1 MKQPLIALIFIASMN
16 CPAQDSSLKP
26 ETCTVQGIVTAVA
39 THAPLKSAWVAL
51 REVPAE
57 DQSSKQGP
65 EDGVFKEITDANGR
79 FVINGVPPG
88 KYRFRAGKTG
98 YVPGD
103 YSLDGGPPKA
113 TLVLHPGEKLDKVEF
128 RLSRTAV
135 IMGRVTDEAGEPIA
149 GVYMEADPSGTRM
162 GDRILEDPFRF
173 AVTNDLGEYRMNDLP
188 PGSYYFSAT
197 DTGTSVWGK
206 WPSWSEDRYAN
217 HLTIYYP
224 NATENSEAQKLRLGA
239 GQEKR
244 IDFSLQSVKLL
255 SISGRL
261 LGADG
266 KPAAQVRVDFR
277 PQDPYSSIAALG
289 LRRFGVTT
297 DANGDFVI
305 REVLPGSY
313 VVSATVVSP
322 TLNEEEFW
330 TEKQIEVAKDNVSG
344 LVLQLRKELQL
355 SGKMNAKGGPKF
367 DFQRLHI
374 WLGQGNEPNPG
385 TWPKIKKDGTFTIP
399 KVRPTTL
406 RLTVYPMPD
415 GWYLRT
421 AFFGKQ
427 NVLEDGFNPS
437 ASDSHGSLELTF
449 SPTAARIEGVVLRGD
464 DPAYDA
470 VVRLFPEPAN
480 PNNTGLYQ
488 EARADEDGH
497 FDFDCVVP
505 GRYRV
510 AAYASERTDGD
521 GGSPYDDSVSASV
534 IVAEK
539 GSKTLNLKLPRREE

>member
-1 MKQPLIALIFIASMN
+1 MKPLIIALLFIVSMN
-16 CPAQDSSLKP
+16 SSAQDSSLKP
-26 ETCTVQGIVTAVA
+26 EPCTVQGIVTAVA
-39 THAPLKSAWVAL
+39 TRAPLKSAWVAL
-51 REVPAE
+51 RAVPPE
-57 DQSSKQGP
+57 DQSSRQGP
-65 EDGVFKEITDANGR
+65 EDGLFKEITDANGH

-88 KYRFRAGKTG
+88 KYQFRAGKTG

-113 TLVLHPGEKLDKVEF
+113 TLVLHPSEKLDKVEF

-135 IMGRVTDEAGEPIA
+135 IMGRVTDETGEPIA
-149 GVYMEADPSGTRM
+149 GVYMEADPTGTRM
-162 GDRILEDPFRF
+162 GDSFPEDPFRF
-173 AVTNDLGEYRMNDLP
+173 AVTNDLGEYRINDLP

-197 DTGTSVWGK
+197 DSGTSVWGK

-217 HLTIYYP
+217 HLTIYYRD
-224 NATENSEAQKLRLGA
+224 ATKNSEAQKVRLSA
-239 GQEKR
+239 GQEMR
-244 IDFSLQSVKLL
+244 IDFSLRTVKLL

-261 LGADG
+261 LRADG
-266 KPAAQVRVDFR
+266 KPAAQVRVNFR
-277 PQDPYSSIAALG
+277 PQDPYSSIAALE

-344 LVLQLRKELQL
+344 MVLQLRKELQL

-406 RLTVYPMPD
+406 RLTVYPLPK
-415 GWYLRT
+415 GWYLRS

-427 NVLEDGFNPS
+427 NVFENGLRFS
-437 ASDSHGSLELTF
+437 AAGSHESLDLTF
-449 SPTAARIEGVVLRGD
+449 SPTAGRIEGVVFRGD
-464 DPAYDA
+464 DPAYGA
-470 VVRLFPEPAN
+470 PVRIFPDPAN
-480 PNNTGLYQ
+480 PNNTGLYRG
-488 EARADEDGH
+488 ASADEDGH
-497 FDFDCVVP
+497 FDFDSVVP

-510 AAYASERTDGD
+510 VAYASERTDGD

-534 IVAEK
+534 IIAEK
-539 GSKTLNLKLPRREE
+539 ESKTLNLKLPRREE